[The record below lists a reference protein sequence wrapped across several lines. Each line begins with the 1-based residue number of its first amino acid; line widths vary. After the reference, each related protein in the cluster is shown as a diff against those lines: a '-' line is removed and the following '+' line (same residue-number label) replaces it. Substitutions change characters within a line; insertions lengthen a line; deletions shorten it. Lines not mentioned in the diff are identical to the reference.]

1 MCYNVRMEKRFFI
14 TKDNILDDEIILRDE
29 EHNHLSR
36 VLRLSVGDIVECFE
50 DGGDILSCEIEG
62 ITKSQTNL
70 KVLSSKKCNSNPKSH
85 LTIFQGL
92 TKGEKLEWIIQKTSE
107 LGAYEIRTFTS
118 NFTIAKPNDNKAE
131 RSRKIAISSA
141 KQCGRTAVIKVYPT
155 ITFKQMLPML
165 KDYDIVIFANETEDA
180 KNIRDV
186 FTEEY
191 KNVAIIVGAEGG
203 FSREEIDSIIN
214 NGGVSVSLGNR
225 ILRAETAAIAMS
237 SVVLYELGELNK

>member
-1 MCYNVRMEKRFFI
+1 MEKRFFI
-14 TKDNILDDEIILRDE
+14 TKDNILDDEIVLRDD

-36 VLRLSVGDIVECFE
+36 VLRLAVGDTAECFE
-50 DGGDILSCEIEG
+50 DGGDILECKIES
-62 ITKSQTNL
+62 ITKSQTTL
-70 KVLSSKKCNSNPKSH
+70 KIISSRPCTANPKCN
-85 LTIFQGL
+85 LTLFQGL

-107 LGAYEIRTFTS
+107 LGAQEIRTFTS
-118 NFTIAKPNDNKAE
+118 NFTIAKPNDNKVE
-131 RSRKIAISSA
+131 RSRKIAIASA
-141 KQCGRTAVIKVYPT
+141 KQCGRTSVIKIYQT
-155 ITFKQMLPML
+155 ITFKQMLQQL
-165 KDYDIVIFANETEDA
+165 KDYDIVIFANETEDS
-180 KNIRDV
+180 KNIREV
-186 FTEEY
+186 FTQKY